1 MSISSIS
8 VRRRITF
15 MMVFI
20 FIIGV
25 GFFGLSQLGIDLYP
39 KMEFPMI
46 IVAST
51 MQGAGPEEMENLV
64 TKYLEEAVSRVEN
77 VKEVSSVSSSGS
89 SVIMAEFQWGHSLE
103 TAETDIRRQLDM
115 YGSALPDDCSDPIV
129 LAINPS
135 MQPVLYIG
143 LSSPVLDDFALRN
156 LIEDE
161 IEPRLARQEGV
172 GSVSVSGGLV
182 REIQIVVDPAK
193 LESSGLT
200 INQVVGALALVR
212 NDKPAGNLD
221 SGGERINV
229 RIEAGVTSLSDLE
242 QLVVGSSQNGSV
254 LLRDIAEII
263 DGEAEV
269 LELIRMNKTPSLFLF
284 IQRRSDANTVNVCN
298 IVREELDKIAVEY
311 EGQVVPYVMFD
322 QSTFITQ
329 SIGNLSTTAVTATI
343 LAFLVLLFFLRSPR
357 GAAIAGSAIPISIVV
372 TFAAMHFFDVDINM
386 ISLAG
391 IALAVG
397 MLVDNSIVVLEN
409 IYRHRAMG
417 NSAIESAISGSQE
430 VGMAITAS
438 TLTTLAV
445 FIPILFV
452 PGIAGQLFR
461 EMVLTIVFSLV
472 VSLFV
477 ALSLVPLLSS
487 FAEKLLPQHKKGSLG
502 NRIQLWF
509 ENLERWYNKLAKKM
523 IQRKKTT
530 LTVTAVTFLLSLTL
544 LSVIKTEFL
553 PSNDEGMI
561 QINMETAVGTD
572 LETTAA
578 MAMVLE
584 DSIEAIFEE
593 GDLITLYAQ
602 VGSAG
607 GMGAIFGGDKGSYS
621 IEMMLSLVSLTQR
634 NIGQQEYEE
643 KIRAYLD
650 NVAGIEYDISG
661 GNSIS
666 GGSAIEIKIF
676 GDDLAVLASESERMR
691 DLIQDIEGIREPKTT
706 MDNMI
711 PELTFKQNYSMLA
724 LHGMHPATVAD
735 ELSNAFG
742 NSPATIFREDGDEFD
757 VVVKYPEYIRDS
769 REELDY
775 ISVAGSPAAN
785 LGFFEEQLVATSIRR
800 TNQQRSVTISCDVSG
815 RSLDDVAADVQRV
828 IEESNDY
835 NLRIEFSGEMEDQ
848 KETFLYLGIAI
859 LVAALLVYMV
869 MASQFESMLEP
880 FIIIFTVP
888 MAIIGVLIGLFITG
902 IPLSV
907 MSLIGMLMLAGIVV
921 NNGIVM
927 VDYANQ
933 VLRRKKIS
941 IEDAIIEAATTR
953 LRPILMTAIT
963 TMLAMLPLALGIGE
977 GAETWAPMA
986 ITVIFG
992 LAAATV
998 LTLLVEPCI
1007 YVVFGKRLARKASK
1021 EETK

>member
-1 MSISSIS
+1 MSLSSVS

-15 MMVFI
+15 MMVFV

-25 GFFGLSQLGIDLYP
+25 GFFGLSQLGIDLFP
-39 KMEFPMI
+39 KLEFPMV

-77 VKEVSSVSSSGS
+77 VKEVSSTSSNGS
-89 SVIMAEFQWGHSLE
+89 SVIMAEFAWGHSLE
-103 TAETDIRRQLDM
+103 TAETDIRRQLDL
-115 YGSALPDDCSDPIV
+115 YGSALPEDCSDPMV
-129 LAINPS
+129 LAMDPS
-135 MQPVLYIG
+135 MQPILFIG
-143 LSSPVLDDFALRN
+143 MSSPVLDDFALRK

-172 GSVSVSGGLV
+172 GSVSVAGGLI
-182 REIQIVVDPAK
+182 REIQIMVDPAK
-193 LESSGLT
+193 LEGTGLT
-200 INQVVGALALVR
+200 ISQIVGALAQVR

-221 SGGERINV
+221 SGGETINIRV
-229 RIEAGVTSLSDLE
+229 EASITSLEDLE
-242 QLVVGSSQNGSV
+242 QLVIGGNQNGPV
-254 LLRDIAEII
+254 LLRDVAEVV

-269 LELIRMNKTPSLFLF
+269 NELIRMNQTPSLF
-284 IQRRSDANTVNVCN
+284 IYVQRRSDANTVNVCQT
-298 IVREELDKIAVEY
+298 VQDELDKIGEEY
-311 EGQVVPYVMFD
+311 EGQVVPYVMYD

-357 GAAIAGSAIPISIVV
+357 GAGIAGSAIPISIVV
-372 TFAAMHFFDVDINM
+372 TFAAMHFFDVDLNM

-391 IALAVG
+391 LALAVG

-409 IYRHRAMG
+409 IYRHRSMG
-417 NSAIESAISGSQE
+417 HSAIESAIKGSQE

-452 PGIAGQLFR
+452 PGLAGQMFR

-487 FAEKLLPQHKKGSLG
+487 FAEKLLPQHKDNSLG
-502 NRIQLWF
+502 DKIKKWF
-509 ENLERWYNKLAKKM
+509 ENLEAKYNGMLKKTVAKKK
-523 IQRKKTT
+523 IT
-530 LTVTAVTFLLSLTL
+530 LIVTGVAFLASLALITI
-544 LSVIKTEFL
+544 IKTEFL
-553 PSNDEGMI
+553 PSNDDGMI
-561 QINMETAVGTD
+561 QLAMETAIGTD
-572 LETTAA
+572 LETTNA
-578 MAMVLE
+578 MTLALE
-584 DSIEAIFEE
+584 DSIAAIFDE
-593 GDLITLYAQ
+593 GDLITLYSQ

-607 GMGAIFGGDKGSYS
+607 GMDAIFGGDKGSYS
-621 IEMMLSLVSLTQR
+621 IEMMLRLVPLTDR
-634 NIGQQEYEE
+634 NIGQAEYEE
-643 KIRAYLD
+643 KIRAFLD
-650 NVAGIEYDISG
+650 NVAGLEYDISG
-661 GNSIS
+661 GNFM
-666 GGSAIEIKIF
+666 GGSAIEVKIF
-676 GDDLAVLASESERMR
+676 GDDLDVLATESERMR
-691 DLIQDIEGIREPKTT
+691 ELISEIEGVREPKTT

-711 PELTFKQNYSMLA
+711 PELTFRQDYTMLA
-724 LHGMHPATVAD
+724 LQGAHPSNVAS

-742 NSPATIFREDGDEFD
+742 NSPATIFREEGDEFN
-757 VVVKYPEYIRDS
+757 VVVQYPENIRNT

-775 ISVAGSPAAN
+775 LSVLGSPAIN
-785 LGFFEEQLVATSIRR
+785 YGTFEERLISTSIRR
-800 TNQQRSVTISCDVSG
+800 TNQQRCVTLTCDVSG
-815 RSLDDVAADVQRV
+815 RSLDKVAADVQEV
-828 IEESNDY
+828 IEENNDH
-835 NLRIEFSGEMEDQ
+835 NLRIEFGGEMKDQ

-859 LVAALLVYMV
+859 IVAALLVYMV

-888 MAIIGVLIGLFITG
+888 MAIIGVLVGLFITG
-902 IPLSV
+902 TPLSV
-907 MSLIGMLMLAGIVV
+907 MSLIGVLMLAGIVV

-933 VLRRKKIS
+933 ILRKKKNS
-941 IEDAIIEAATTR
+941 LEEAIIEAATTR
-953 LRPILMTAIT
+953 LRPILMTALT

-977 GAETWAPMA
+977 GSETWAPMA

-992 LAAATV
+992 LAAATI
-998 LTLLVEPCI
+998 LTLIVEPCI
-1007 YVVFGKRLARKASK
+1007 YVVMGNRIAKKAKELA
-1021 EETK
+1021 

>member
-1 MSISSIS
+1 MSLSSLS

-25 GFFGLSQLGIDLYP
+25 GLFGLSKLGIDLFP
-39 KMEFPMI
+39 KLEFPMV

-77 VKEVSSVSSSGS
+77 VKEVSSTSSNGS

-103 TAETDIRRQLDM
+103 TAETDIRRQLDL
-115 YGSALPDDCSDPIV
+115 YGSALPEDCSDPLV
-129 LAINPS
+129 LALDPS
-135 MQPVLYIG
+135 MQPILFIG
-143 LSSPVLDDFALRN
+143 LSSPVLDDFALRT

-172 GSVSVSGGLV
+172 GSVSVAGGLI

-193 LESSGLT
+193 LESSG
-200 INQVVGALALVR
+200 ISISQVVGALARVR

-221 SGGERINV
+221 SGGEQINIRV
-229 RIEAGVTSLSDLE
+229 EASVTSLADLE
-242 QLVVGSSQNGSV
+242 QLVVGISQNGPV
-254 LLRDIAEII
+254 LLRDVAEVV

-269 LELIRMNKTPSLFLF
+269 YELIRMNQTPSLFVY
-284 IQRRSDANTVNVCN
+284 IQRRSDANTVNVCR
-298 IVREELDKIAVEY
+298 IVQDELDKIAEEY
-311 EGQVVPYVMFD
+311 KGQVVPYVMYD

-372 TFAAMHFFDVDINM
+372 TFAAMHFFDVDLNM

-391 IALAVG
+391 LALAVG

-409 IYRHRAMG
+409 IYRHRGMKD
-417 NSAIESAISGSQE
+417 SAIDSAVSGSQE

-445 FIPILFV
+445 FVPILFV
-452 PGIAGQLFR
+452 PGLAGQMFR

-487 FAEKLLPQHKKGSLG
+487 FAGKLIPVHKKGSPSEKIKIG
-502 NRIQLWF
+502 F
-509 ENLERWYNKLAKKM
+509 ENLERRYNTLARRM
-523 IQRKKTT
+523 VARKKST
-530 LTVTAVTFLLSLTL
+530 LIVTAAVFLASLAL
-544 LSVIKTEFL
+544 VKVVKTEFL
-553 PSNDEGMI
+553 PANDDGMI
-561 QINMETAVGTD
+561 QIALEAAIGTD
-572 LETTAA
+572 LETTSV
-578 MAMVLE
+578 MAVALE
-584 DSIEAIFEE
+584 DSIAALFEE
-593 GDLITLYAQ
+593 GDLITLYSQ
-602 VGSAG
+602 VGTAG
-607 GMGAIFGGDKGSYS
+607 GLDAVFGGDKGSYS
-621 IEMMLSLVSLTQR
+621 VEIILRLVPVTQR
-634 NIGQQEYEE
+634 STGQQEYEE
-643 KIRAYLD
+643 RIRQLLD
-650 NVAGIEYDISG
+650 NVAGFEYDISG
-661 GNSIS
+661 GNFM
-666 GGSAIEIKIF
+666 GGSAIEVKVF
-676 GDDLAVLASESERMR
+676 GDNLDILSVESEKMR
-691 DLIQDIEGIREPKTT
+691 EAISLVEGVREPKTT

-711 PELTFKQNYSMLA
+711 PELTFRQDYTMLA
-724 LHGMHPATVAD
+724 LHGMHPASIA
-735 ELSNAFG
+735 EEISNAFG
-742 NSPATIFREDGDEFD
+742 NSPATIFREKGDEFN
-757 VVVKYPEYIRDS
+757 VVVQYPKHMRDS

-775 ISVAGSPAAN
+775 LSVFGSPAVN
-785 LGFFEEQLVATSIRR
+785 FGSFEERLISTSIRR
-800 TNQQRSVTISCDVSG
+800 TNQQRCVTITCDVAD

-828 IEESNDY
+828 VEENNDY
-835 NLRIEFSGEMEDQ
+835 NLRIEFGGEMKDQ

-859 LVAALLVYMV
+859 IVAALLVYMV
-869 MASQFESMLEP
+869 MASQFESLLEP

-902 IPLSV
+902 TPLSV
-907 MSLIGMLMLAGIVV
+907 MSLIGVLMLAGIVV

-927 VDYANQ
+927 IDYANQ
-933 VLRRKKIS
+933 VLRRKKTNL
-941 IEDAIIEAATTR
+941 EDAIVEAATTR
-953 LRPILMTAIT
+953 LRPILMTALT
-963 TMLAMLPLALGIGE
+963 TMLAMTPLALGIGE

-992 LAAATV
+992 LAAATI
-998 LTLLVEPCI
+998 LTLIVEPCI
-1007 YVVFGKRLARKASK
+1007 YVVMGSRIAKKMSLK
-1021 EETK
+1021 EKK